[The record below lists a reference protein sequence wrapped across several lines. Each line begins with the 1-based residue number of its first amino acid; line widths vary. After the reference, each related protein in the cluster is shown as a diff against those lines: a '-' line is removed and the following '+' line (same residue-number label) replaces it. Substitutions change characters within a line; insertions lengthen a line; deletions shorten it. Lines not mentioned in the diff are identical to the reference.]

1 MIARGD
7 TMPER
12 AVGPFGA
19 AEVAAYA
26 DASGDANPLHTDAA
40 LARAAGFSA
49 PPVHGMLLMAAI
61 EPALAAWRP
70 DLRLKRFAGQFAEP
84 LLTGEAAT
92 LSARVVRAGE
102 GEALLRVIVQGPRR
116 APCFV
121 GEAVLVAGEA
131 VA

>member
-7 TMPER
+7 TMPGR
-12 AVGPFGA
+12 AVGPFDA
-19 AEVAAYA
+19 AQVAAYA
-26 DASGDANPLHTDAA
+26 QASGDANPLHTDGS

-70 DLRLKRFAGQFAEP
+70 QMRLKRLSGQFAEP

-92 LSARVVRAGE
+92 VSARVVRAGE

-116 APCFV
+116 APCFI
-121 GEAVLVAGEA
+121 GEALVAGDTRA
-131 VA
+131 